1 MKLLVVDNGTS
12 YLPAL
17 LKLLAPH
24 EVTVIPWTKFL
35 PKDAES
41 SDTVILSGGHSLTVT
56 GHDQEYRGELD
67 FIRETRLPIIGICL
81 GFELIAHAFGAK
93 LHLLEEKEKGL
104 VKLIFTR
111 PHPIFLGVPEAE
123 VFESHRWVVK
133 NVPKPLVGLA
143 TSKDGYE
150 IIAHE
155 SKPVFGFQFHP
166 EMFTEKTVGAKIMN
180 NCLDL
185 IEARTATRK

>member
-12 YLPAL
+12 YLQAL

-24 EVTVIPWTKFL
+24 EVTVVPWTKFL

-56 GHDQEYRGELD
+56 GHDQEYQDELG
-67 FIRETRLPIIGICL
+67 FIRETRLPVIGICL
-81 GFELIAHAFGAK
+81 GFELIAHAFGAN
-93 LHLLEEKEKGL
+93 LRLLEAKEKG
-104 VKLIFTR
+104 VIKLRFMQ
-111 PHPIFLGVPEAE
+111 PHPLFLGVPEAE

-155 SKPVFGFQFHP
+155 SKPIFGFQFHP
-166 EMFTEKTVGAKIMN
+166 EMFPEKTVGAKIMH
-180 NCLDL
+180 NCLSL
-185 IEARTATRK
+185 IEAETAARK